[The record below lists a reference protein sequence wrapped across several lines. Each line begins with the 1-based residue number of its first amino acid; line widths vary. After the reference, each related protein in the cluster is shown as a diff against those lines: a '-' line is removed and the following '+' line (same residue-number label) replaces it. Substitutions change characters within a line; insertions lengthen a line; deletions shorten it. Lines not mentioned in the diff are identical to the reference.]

1 MRERHSGRRG
11 GPGGPPW
18 GGGRPPWW
26 PEGEPFPPQGG
37 WGPWGGM
44 RRRFVRRVLIGVG
57 ALVLLLVVSGWV
69 LGWVFGGGWD
79 RGQGEGPPAFFPFPL
94 FVLVGLF
101 VAFVFV
107 MRGVRRTAGPVGDVM
122 EAVGRVAD
130 GDLSARVE
138 VRGGRDDRRLAE
150 AFNRMAGRL
159 ETDEERRRELLAD
172 LAHELRTPLAVIRGN
187 VEAMLDG
194 LYPADPHHLG
204 TVLAETDVLERL
216 LDDLRTLSTAEAGA
230 LVLHRESIVPR
241 ALIDDAVA
249 SFSGEAGER
258 GVSLVSDIP
267 DDLPTI
273 EVDALRIG
281 EVLSNLLQN
290 SLRHTPRGG
299 RIEIAASQTSLGGA
313 TAIMFV
319 IADTGTGIADEML
332 PLVFNR
338 FVKTSDSGG
347 TGLGLAIARGL
358 VEAHGGTISVTSK
371 GATAAASPGTTIS
384 FTLPVVHDGVGR
396 IGGG

>member
-1 MRERHSGRRG
+1 MGEHHGARR

-26 PEGEPFPPQGG
+26 PEGEPFPPHGG
-37 WGPWGGM
+37 WGSWGGM
-44 RRRFVRRVLIGVG
+44 RRRFLRRVLIGVG

-69 LGWVFGGGWD
+69 LGWIFGGGWD
-79 RGQGEGPPAFFPFPL
+79 RGQADGPPGFFPFPL
-94 FVLVGLF
+94 FVLVGLV

-107 MRGVRRTAGPVGDVM
+107 MRGVRRTAAPVGDVM
-122 EAVGRVAD
+122 EAVGLVAD

-138 VRGGRDDRRLAE
+138 ARGGRDDRQLAE

-194 LYPADPHHLG
+194 LYPADPHHLR
-204 TVLAETDVLERL
+204 TLLAETEVLGRL

-230 LVLHRESIVPR
+230 LVLHREPIAPH

-249 SFSGEAGER
+249 PSIGEAEER
-258 GVSLVSDIP
+258 GVALVSHAS

-273 EVDALRIG
+273 EVDPLRIG

-290 SLRHTPRGG
+290 ALRHTPRGG
-299 RIEIAASQTSLGGA
+299 RIEVAASRASLGDA
-313 TAIMFV
+313 AAIMFRV
-319 IADTGTGIADEML
+319 ADTGTGIADEML
-332 PLVFNR
+332 PVVFDR

-358 VEAHGGTISVTSK
+358 VEAHGGTIAVASHT
-371 GATAAASPGTTIS
+371 ATDGSTGTTIS
-384 FTLPVVHDGVGR
+384 FTLPIGPDGVGR
-396 IGGG
+396 TGGG

>member
-1 MRERHSGRRG
+1 
-11 GPGGPPW
+11 
-18 GGGRPPWW
+18 
-26 PEGEPFPPQGG
+26 
-37 WGPWGGM
+37 
-44 RRRFVRRVLIGVG
+44 
-57 ALVLLLVVSGWV
+57 
-69 LGWVFGGGWD
+69 
-79 RGQGEGPPAFFPFPL
+79 
-94 FVLVGLF
+94 
-101 VAFVFV
+101 
-107 MRGVRRTAGPVGDVM
+107 
-122 EAVGRVAD
+122 
-130 GDLSARVE
+130 
-138 VRGGRDDRRLAE
+138 
-150 AFNRMAGRL
+150 
-159 ETDEERRRELLAD
+159 
-172 LAHELRTPLAVIRGN
+172 
-187 VEAMLDG
+187 
-194 LYPADPHHLG
+194 
-204 TVLAETDVLERL
+204 

-249 SFSGEAGER
+249 SFSGEARER

-290 SLRHTPRGG
+290 ALRHTPRGG

-332 PLVFNR
+332 PLVFDR

-371 GATAAASPGTTIS
+371 TATAAASPGTTIS

>member
-1 MRERHSGRRG
+1 MSERHSGRRG

-26 PEGEPFPPQGG
+26 PEGEPFPPHG
-37 WGPWGGM
+37 WGSWGGM

-57 ALVLLLVVSGWV
+57 VLVLLLVVSGLV

-79 RGQGEGPPAFFPFPL
+79 RGQAEGPPAFFPFPL

-138 VRGGRDDRRLAE
+138 ARGGPDDRQLAE

-194 LYPADPHHLG
+194 LYPADPHHLR
-204 TVLAETDVLERL
+204 TLLAETDVLGRL

-230 LVLHRESIVPR
+230 LVLHREPIAPR

-249 SFSGEAGER
+249 TFIGEAEER
-258 GVSLVSDIP
+258 GVALVSNAS

-281 EVLSNLLQN
+281 EVFSNLLQN
-290 SLRHTPRGG
+290 ALRHTPRGG
-299 RIEIAASQTSLGGA
+299 RIEVAASRASLGDA
-313 TAIMFV
+313 AAIMFRV
-319 IADTGTGIADEML
+319 ADTGTGIADEML
-332 PLVFNR
+332 PVVFDR

-358 VEAHGGTISVTSK
+358 VEAHGGTIAVASH
-371 GATAAASPGTTIS
+371 TAMDGSTGTTIS
-384 FTLPVVHDGVGR
+384 FTLSIGDGVGR
-396 IGGG
+396 TGGG